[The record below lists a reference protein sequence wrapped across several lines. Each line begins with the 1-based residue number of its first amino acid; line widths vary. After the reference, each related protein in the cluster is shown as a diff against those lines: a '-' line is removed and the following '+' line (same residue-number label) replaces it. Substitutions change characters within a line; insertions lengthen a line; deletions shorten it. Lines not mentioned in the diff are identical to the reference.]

1 MTIRHIHLPPMRRIR
16 PAFIVSR
23 SRSDVSRDPTPLP
36 RRSDVSRDPESISR
50 RSDVSRDPD
59 QARTKATMVATHV
72 APTIEKNGTGIEK
85 NGTGISWETVQ

>member
-23 SRSDVSRDPTPLP
+23 SRSDVSRDPTPL
-36 RRSDVSRDPESISR
+36 SR

>member
-23 SRSDVSRDPTPLP
+23 S
-36 RRSDVSRDPESISR
+36 

>member
-1 MTIRHIHLPPMRRIR
+1 MTRDPDPL
-16 PAFIVSR
+16 SR
-23 SRSDVSRDPTPLP
+23 RSDVSRDPTPL
-36 RRSDVSRDPESISR
+36 SR